1 MSKIRRQVL
10 ASKSMKNAKKFTEIF
25 LEAIYFAMDAAGS
38 LNCGRYSIY
47 SSLRKGAFSD
57 WSDTKISKKLCEME
71 RVGYIRHD
79 HQSDSIEFTDK
90 AKIRIIDT
98 LSLNHE
104 VDGMYRFL
112 SFDIPE
118 HKRSLRD
125 GFRRAI
131 KRLGFK
137 QVQKSLW
144 VCNKNVGDLVE
155 VIIDEYKIDDYVT
168 YIISEK
174 SDIDDYIKKMF
185 EDENNKNH

>member
-1 MSKIRRQVL
+1 
-10 ASKSMKNAKKFTEIF
+10 
-25 LEAIYFAMDAAGS
+25 
-38 LNCGRYSIY
+38 
-47 SSLRKGAFSD
+47 
-57 WSDTKISKKLCEME
+57 ME
-71 RVGYIRHD
+71 RTGYVRH
-79 HQSDSIEFTDK
+79 HAHNDSIEFTNK

-98 LSLNHE
+98 ISSKHE
-104 VDGMYRFL
+104 IDGMFRFL

-118 HKRSLRD
+118 QKRVLRD

-155 VIIDEYKIDDYVT
+155 IIIEEFKVNEYVT

-174 SDIDDYIKKMF
+174 SDIDEHIQKMF
-185 EDENNKNH
+185 NK